1 MEQKAPKAMRLPK
14 RHITEKLI
22 PALERLRDAAVS
34 MEHDY
39 RAKLDC
45 IDHLYQASA
54 SNLLHYLALR
64 QSDIRDLQ
72 QDLALLG
79 LSRLGRAEAHALS
92 SIDAVLDALHALA
105 GLPRSRRDLAP
116 AIDIRSGGVCLN
128 DHAIALLGMP
138 AEKHTTR
145 IMVTMPSEAAVDARL
160 VHDLLA
166 AGMNIMRIN
175 CAHDG
180 PDAWLAMIRH
190 LRDAERSLGRSCKVY
205 ADLAGPKLRTGEI
218 GAAGRLAEFKVKRDV
233 RGWVTAPAKIWLTPE
248 RHREEPVLEVDGV
261 LPMDEIL
268 LRAVRAGDVIEIDD
282 TRGSTRTLIA
292 MEKSG
297 SSWLAHCQQHA
308 FIAEGAGCKLYR
320 KENLLVQGKVSRLP
334 EVFQPI
340 LLKVGDELVLT
351 RDQKPGALAQYDDHG
366 KLLRPACI
374 PCTLSAVFD
383 AARPGQPVWLDDG
396 KIGGTVLVNDGVT
409 ITVQITHAAPQGSKL
424 RAEKGINLPE
434 TDLNT
439 PALTEADALN
449 LRALAPHVDVVG
461 LSFVRT
467 HEDVL
472 ALHRQLQEVGASHLG
487 TVLKIETRQA
497 FENLPMILL
506 TSHCRPPVGIM
517 VARGDLAVEIGFE
530 RLAEVQ
536 EEILWLCEAAHI
548 PVIWATQVL
557 ESMAKNGIPSRAEV
571 SDAALAIRAECVM
584 LNKGPYIVETVGF
597 LSGVLERMSG
607 HQVKRRPMLRR
618 LSVSHIPEPVQ

>member
-1 MEQKAPKAMRLPK
+1 MEQKVPKIMRLPK
-14 RHITEKLI
+14 RHITENLI
-22 PALERLRDAAVS
+22 PELEKLRDAAVA

-39 RAKLDC
+39 RAKVTC
-45 IDHLYQASA
+45 IAPLYQASA
-54 SNLLHYLALR
+54 NNLMHYLALR
-64 QSDIRDLQ
+64 QSDIRELQ

-92 SIDAVLDALHALA
+92 SIDAVRDALRALA
-105 GLPRSRRDLAP
+105 GLPRSNHGSAP
-116 AIDIRSGGVCLN
+116 AIDIRSGEVCLN
-128 DHAIALLGMP
+128 EHAVALLGMP
-138 AEKHTTR
+138 SDKHATR
-145 IMVTMPSEAAVDARL
+145 IMVTMPSEAAVDAKL

-166 AGMNIMRIN
+166 AGMDIMRIN

-190 LRDAERSLGRSCKVY
+190 LRDAERELGRTCKVY
-205 ADLAGPKLRTGEI
+205 ADLAGPKLRTGAI
-218 GAAGRLAEFKVKRDV
+218 SAAGRLAEFKVKRDV
-233 RGWVTAPAKIWLTPE
+233 RGCVTAPSRIWLTPA
-248 RHREEPVLEVDGV
+248 RHQEEPAFPVDGA
-261 LPMDEIL
+261 LPMDEVL
-268 LRAVRAGDVIEIDD
+268 LRAVRSGDIIEVDD
-282 TRGSTRTLIA
+282 TRGSKRSLLA

-320 KENLLVQGKVSRLP
+320 KNNLLVQGKVAKLP

-340 LLKVGDELVLT
+340 VLKVGDELMLT
-351 RDQKPGALAQYDDHG
+351 RDQAAGCQAHYDDHG
-366 KLLRPACI
+366 KLLRAAHI
-374 PCTLSAVFD
+374 PCTLDAVFD
-383 AARPGQPVWLDDG
+383 AARPDQPVWLDDG
-396 KIGGTVLVNDGVT
+396 KIGGKVLANDGKT
-409 ITVQITHAAPQGSKL
+409 IAVQITHAALQGSKL

-439 PALTEADALN
+439 PALTEADAEN
-449 LRALAPHVDVVG
+449 LRVLASHIDVIG

-467 HEDVL
+467 SEDVL
-472 ALHRQLQEVGASHLG
+472 ALHRQLQEVGAGHLG

-506 TSHCRPPVGIM
+506 TSLCRPPVGIM

-557 ESMAKNGIPSRAEV
+557 ESMAKNGIPTRAEV

-584 LNKGPYIVETVGF
+584 LNKGPHIVETLRF

-607 HQVKRRPMLRR
+607 HQVKRRPTMRR
-618 LSVSHIPEPVQ
+618 LSVSHIPEHEQ